1 MAMKRLSRLALWVIG
16 TALLSGCL
24 AARVPRMIE
33 AHDAAERL
41 PAKGDW
47 QSAQARKIVSGGL
60 QREYWIQK
68 PSVARKQL
76 PIVLL
81 LHGGTQTA
89 EDVWTQTSLPTLAQR
104 EGFILAA
111 PQGID
116 KHWND
121 GRGSTIAGDKASTAN
136 DVQFLRD
143 IVQSLVLNEGGDPRA
158 VFAIGAS
165 NGGFMV
171 MHLACEAGDLLRAG
185 ASVISNLPAA
195 QARACRS
202 TSALPWLAMNGVKDP
217 IIPFTGQGEG
227 VVKRGEAQ
235 PALLSADASFAF
247 WADRAGCSRQATVTK
262 ISDNVEKRVRSGCR
276 GSARS
281 EQYVFADSGHVWPG
295 LAIVRPVIAY
305 TLGGTNLDVDSGEI
319 AWGFFRSTL

>member
-1 MAMKRLSRLALWVIG
+1 MEMLRLSRLALFLVG

-47 QSAQARKIVSGGL
+47 QTAQARRIVSGGL

-68 PSVARKQL
+68 PSGARKQL

-89 EDVWTQTSLPTLAQR
+89 EEVWRQTSLPTLAQR

-111 PQGID
+111 PQGIA

-143 IVQSLVLNEGGDPRA
+143 VVQSLVLNDGGDPRA
-158 VFAIGAS
+158 RPDPRARDLGDHRGDRRAVS
-165 NGGFMV
+165 RGGWRPGRPR
-171 MHLACEAGDLLRAG
+171 HRPARRARSSDRAAHRRRAAG
-185 ASVISNLPAA
+185 AA
-195 QARACRS
+195 
-202 TSALPWLAMNGVKDP
+202 
-217 IIPFTGQGEG
+217 
-227 VVKRGEAQ
+227 
-235 PALLSADASFAF
+235 
-247 WADRAGCSRQATVTK
+247 
-262 ISDNVEKRVRSGCR
+262 
-276 GSARS
+276 
-281 EQYVFADSGHVWPG
+281 
-295 LAIVRPVIAY
+295 
-305 TLGGTNLDVDSGEI
+305 
-319 AWGFFRSTL
+319 